1 MGEVNSQFIDR
12 VAKAYVHD
20 TTNKPILFRSTTVD
34 EVPEQ
39 IPVVLFDVN
48 GMNIYGYNIYNP
60 NGVDVFVRIYD
71 KATTPTVGTDTI
83 TETIQVPAGGSVVLK
98 GTDVLFTITTKG
110 WVAATTGY
118 LDNNTTAPGLDL
130 ICEITYK

>member
-1 MGEVNSQFIDR
+1 MSDVNSQFIDR

-20 TTNKPILFRSTTVD
+20 NTNPPLIFRSTTVD

-39 IPVVLFDVN
+39 IGADIGL
-48 GMNIYGYNIYNP
+48 NIYGYNIYNP
-60 NGVDVFVRIYD
+60 NIVDVFVRLYSNSVS
-71 KATTPTVGTDTI
+71 PTVGTTAI
-83 TETIQVPAGGSVVLK
+83 METIQVPAGGSVVLK
-98 GTDVLFTITTKG
+98 GTDILFTLASKG

-118 LDNNTTAPGLDL
+118 LDTDIAAPALDL